1 VRRVVSLL
9 AVSLGV
15 AALHAQTRYT
25 ETAAQIDSPVPA
37 IVDPNK
43 YFIGPEDLLFIRVW
57 REPDFTLP
65 VFVRP
70 DGKITMPL
78 IGELQAAGLTPS
90 ELTSSVAQRLT
101 QYLNNPEVNVSVTD
115 VRSKKYYIQG
125 EVQHTGSFPLAT
137 PTRILDALSH
147 AGGFREFANTKKIRI
162 LRGDKIHYF
171 NYKDVTNGKHLEQNV
186 YLESGDQIII
196 P

>member
-1 VRRVVSLL
+1 MKCFVSIL
-9 AVSLGV
+9 AISIGLADLDGQAPHTGTV
-15 AALHAQTRYT
+15 AQS
-25 ETAAQIDSPVPA
+25 ESAASA

-43 YFIGPEDLLFIRVW
+43 YLIGPEDLLFIRVW

-70 DGKITMPL
+70 DGKITIPL
-78 IGELQAAGLTPS
+78 IGELQAAGFTPLQLTN
-90 ELTSSVAQRLT
+90 SVAERLT
-101 QYLNNPEVNVSVTD
+101 KYLNNPEVNVSVTD
-115 VRSKKYYIQG
+115 VRSRKYYING

-137 PTRILDALSH
+137 PTRILEALSH

-162 LRGDKIHYF
+162 LRGDKIYYF
-171 NYKDVTNGKHLEQNV
+171 NYQDVTNGKHLEQNM

-196 P
+196 R